1 MSDAKVVIGRRRPA
15 RGGHMASVAMR
26 RGVVRPLV
34 TEVGLLAVLF
44 AFYKWGRTLV
54 EHGPAQA
61 MANAAW
67 LWDFER
73 SWLPNEVD
81 FQQWALGWDH
91 TALLANVYYVG
102 VHFPGTA
109 LLLVWLY
116 VRHRSSYGRVRN
128 ELVALTAAGL
138 LVHMLFPLA
147 PPRLAEIGAIDTMLT
162 VGPSAYPAGAAEG
175 IANQYAAMPS
185 LHIGWAILVAVAVVR
200 VSRSRW
206 RWVIAMHAPITVF
219 VVVVTANH
227 YWTDGIVAAALLA
240 GAMALVSLV
249 ERVRQGGTHAAD
261 AHEFRGTGRPRSGL
275 ADREPRAARPVP
287 AAGDGH
293 GDRLHDRGGDREG
306 VPGADA
312 PARDDL
318 VLA

>member
-1 MSDAKVVIGRRRPA
+1 
-15 RGGHMASVAMR
+15 MASVAMR
-26 RGVVRPLV
+26 GRAIRPLV
-34 TEVGLLAVLF
+34 TEMGLLLVLF
-44 AFYKWGRTLV
+44 AFYKWGRTLF
-54 EHGPAQA
+54 EHGSGVA
-61 MANAAW
+61 MENAAR
-67 LWDFER
+67 LWRFER

-91 TALLANVYYVG
+91 TAFLANVYYVG

-138 LVHMLFPLA
+138 VVHMLFPLA
-147 PPRLAEIGAIDTMLT
+147 PPRLAGIGAVDTMLT
-162 VGPSAYPAGAAEG
+162 VGPSAYPAEADGL
-175 IANQYAAMPS
+175 ANQYAAMPS
-185 LHIGWAILVAVAVVR
+185 LHIGWAILVAVAVLR

-206 RWVIAMHAPITVF
+206 RWVIAMHAPVTVF

-227 YWTDGIVAAALLA
+227 YWVDGIVAGVLLVV
-240 GAMALVSLV
+240 AMALVSLV
-249 ERVRQGGTHAAD
+249 ERVRQGWGHAAD
-261 AHEFRGTGRPRSGL
+261 AHESRDTGRARGGP
-275 ADREPRAARPVP
+275 ADREPRATRPVP

-293 GDRLHDRGGDREG
+293 GDRLHDRAGDRDEAS
-306 VPGADA
+306 GADA